1 MLLLEAG
8 ARVGVLNTIGLCV
21 VTGFVGASLARS
33 QGASVIRRSQAV
45 IAEGGVPAAELLDG
59 LMILIAG
66 VVLLTPGFVTD
77 AIGLLLLFPPT
88 RVMIRWGIKEA
99 LHSQLLGGTWTVMR
113 DAAGHTR
120 AQWRQTQEREE
131 HAPQESAPEY
141 IPPRL
146 APRPP
151 GASAKVVIDIP
162 EAPSDQSS
170 DPN

>member
-33 QGASVIRRSQAV
+33 QGASVIRRSQAI

-59 LMILIAG
+59 MMILVAG

-77 AIGLLLLFPPT
+77 ALGLLLLFPPT
-88 RVMIRWGIKEA
+88 RVVIRWVIKEA
-99 LHSQLLGGTWTVMR
+99 LQSQLATGTWTVMR
-113 DAAGHTR
+113 DVAGHTR
-120 AQWRQTQEREE
+120 AQWRQTQERDK
-131 HAPQESAPEY
+131 HGPQDSAPEY
-141 IPPRL
+141 IPPQL

-151 GASAKVVIDIP
+151 GATAKVVIDIP
-162 EAPSDQSS
+162 EAEP
-170 DPN
+170 DPNSEPN

>member
-45 IAEGGVPAAELLDG
+45 VAEGGVPAAELIDG

-99 LHSQLLGGTWTVMR
+99 LHSQLASGTWTVMR
-113 DAAGHTR
+113 DVAGHTR
-120 AQWRQTQEREE
+120 AHWRQTHEPDD
-131 HAPQESAPEY
+131 HPPQESAPEY
-141 IPPRL
+141 IPPQL

-151 GASAKVVIDIP
+151 GATAKVVIDIP
-162 EAPSDQSS
+162 EAEADPTS
-170 DPN
+170 DPS